1 MTIITGKGV
10 FKGFYEWGPGWT
22 VPGASDRWRE
32 FWDKRFHDER
42 RIYWAH
48 FRDGVDSVVST
59 DFLVGVGGSVH
70 LHPMDF
76 TLVYHQLCSTKVRL
90 ENGKWVEKCGGV
102 DELREICGECAAFVG
117 GTFELVGLKTHEL

>member
-10 FKGFYEWGPGWT
+10 FKGFYEWGHGWT
-22 VPGASDRWRE
+22 VPGAADRWRE

-90 ENGKWVEKCGGV
+90 ENGKWVEKCGGI

-117 GTFELVGLKTHEL
+117 GTFELVGLKTNEL

>member
-22 VPGASDRWRE
+22 VPGAADRWRE

-90 ENGKWVEKCGGV
+90 ENGKWVEKCGGI

-117 GTFELVGLKTHEL
+117 GTFELVGLKTNEL